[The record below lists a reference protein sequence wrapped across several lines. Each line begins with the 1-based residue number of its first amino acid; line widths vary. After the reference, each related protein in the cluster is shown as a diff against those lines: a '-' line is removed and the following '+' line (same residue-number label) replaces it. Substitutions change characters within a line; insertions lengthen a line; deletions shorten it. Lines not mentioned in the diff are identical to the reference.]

1 MSAVLSLLGKV
12 PGIVWTVGVLGAAFL
27 YNLYRNQE
35 ALLFYPQPPGLQ
47 WRRTSDNP
55 SPLDSPAR
63 PPWNL
68 AFEDL
73 EVKTSDGV
81 RLHGWF
87 VRAPASVDYTTA
99 PTVLFFHG
107 NAGNIGF
114 RLENIAMLVR
124 SLPANV
130 MIVDYRGYGNSE
142 EVSPTEPGVLLD
154 GLAMADALLARADV
168 DRRKVFYFGRSL
180 GGAVAIATAANARF
194 ADSVA
199 GLILENTFTSIGASV
214 PACGCVFYCG
224 HACELSSICRL
235 HLPAALVLLD
245 ESSFPSAY
253 YSLLPPALHLL
264 FTFLQSS

>member
-1 MSAVLSLLGKV
+1 MTSVLSLLGKV
-12 PGIVWTVGVLGAAFL
+12 PGVVWTVGILGAAFL

-35 ALLFYPQPPGLQ
+35 ALLFYPQPPGLP
-47 WRRTSDNP
+47 WKRTSDNP

-73 EVKTSDGV
+73 EVKTADGV

-87 VRAPASVDYTTA
+87 VRAPGSVDYTTA

-107 NAGNIGF
+107 NAGNIGM

-124 SLPANV
+124 SLLANV
-130 MIVDYRGYGNSE
+130 MIVDYRGYGNSD
-142 EVSPTEPGVLLD
+142 EVSPTEEGVLLD

-199 GLILENTFTSIGASV
+199 GLILENTFTSIGALCAV
-214 PACGCVFYCG
+214 V
-224 HACELSSICRL
+224 
-235 HLPAALVLLD
+235 
-245 ESSFPSAY
+245 
-253 YSLLPPALHLL
+253 
-264 FTFLQSS
+264 